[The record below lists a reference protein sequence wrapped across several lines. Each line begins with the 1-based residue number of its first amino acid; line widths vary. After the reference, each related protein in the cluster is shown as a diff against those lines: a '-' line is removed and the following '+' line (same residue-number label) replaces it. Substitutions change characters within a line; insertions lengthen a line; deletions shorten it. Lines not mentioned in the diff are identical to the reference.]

1 MTNGLEAIS
10 SGLLVANVGVEGS
23 IPGSSCEVLAVFEWD
38 VLSVTGLVAFG
49 QTKIDDINGVF
60 GGLSSS
66 SHEVIRLDVS
76 MDDSFFV
83 NNLNSLE
90 HLNCNMKDS

>member
-1 MTNGLEAIS
+1 MTNGLEAVS

-23 IPGSSCEVLAVFEWD
+23 IPGRSCEVLAVFERNM
-38 VLSVTGLVAFG
+38 LAVTGLVALS
-49 QTKIDDINGVF
+49 QTEVDDVDGVL
-60 GGLSSS
+60 GCLSAS
-66 SHEVIRLDVS
+66 SHEVVGLDVS

-90 HLNCNMKDS
+90 HLNCNMKNS